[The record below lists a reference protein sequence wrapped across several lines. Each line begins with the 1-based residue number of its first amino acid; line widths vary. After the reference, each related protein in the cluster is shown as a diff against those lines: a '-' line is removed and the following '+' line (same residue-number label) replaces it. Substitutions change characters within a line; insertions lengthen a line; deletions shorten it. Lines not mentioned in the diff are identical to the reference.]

1 MPEITFEEASEF
13 LKLLDFHSLHNE
25 KQAEIDAC
33 NYINKN
39 GITLEELT
47 PSGIH
52 FVISKLEGLKQA
64 NFIKDNIELI
74 LKDDEDI
81 FIYSMMAPKSLP
93 HYLNYTS
100 LKVLHDV
107 APSIFDKILEDSF
120 LAALENLTSE
130 EIISFFSEFKD
141 KIDKLENLRFIM
153 NLSSIRYNRRN
164 EEELIDIVKE
174 MYKERINNLS
184 GHDLLKY
191 IEFIVENTEVASF
204 IEENKDKVVEA
215 LSITDPN
222 LLHTFLVEL
231 DSDTKKTALVG
242 LTKDI
247 INPNTLNKVI
257 SSCTLDS
264 IVSLYNKDKELFKKI
279 DIESLVKAGNKDFM
293 CKAPLLSE
301 LLDSYKLDSIE
312 FLNKTLY
319 RSYFTSSLN
328 LVASHIEKRFRDSLI
343 IDGKLETIDDST
355 TIFSTSY
362 LKNLKEIHELKLDS
376 TSPIYMAHL
385 KVFVKYL
392 TGKEIIDIP
401 NNDELKQ
408 LDIYFH
414 RIIKGE
420 SLTKLVTL
428 TSIQDIA
435 MLNRHRKIEF
445 NAEELSVNQIAS
457 YNIKEHKKLYSLYD
471 GAPYYTKEYRAL
483 TLKLMLML
491 GYNRASY
498 VLSID
503 KSLPTLE
510 HLVGN
515 VDVSDIKLDE
525 QGNPILNKRF
535 INIMFKDKD
544 NPRIKEMLNDK
555 TSPLYKYFPRIFNEW
570 DIIKINHK
578 DKNLDSIFEFLEG
591 EDVHLPPK
599 YYKLE
604 KELKYVGCKGN
615 IVSEAMALHDKML
628 KRVTSSIPRVKGKV
642 NDYTYEVLRYDNLEG
657 ISVGNKT
664 NCCFTVKGRAFTCL
678 KHALASNNGRVLV
691 IKKNGEL
698 IAHSWLWRNGNLLCI
713 DNIEVNKGVKD
724 PSFFEAYKEFVK
736 EVINVSRKEE
746 QSSSIKTITLGKSSF
761 DFNIPELSSY
771 MYMKDISLKEDPSS
785 NSILVDALP
794 QPIEYVSYSD
804 SNKKQY
810 ILYGDTNYS
819 LYSPETSYEDE
830 RIETYVYNSKIQIN
844 DETKEKIEKHLNYLR
859 HLKETNNPDFSIV
872 TLNSIETLYINTDYY
887 IAINKKGEIES
898 YILDN
903 DYRAKEEYQRILSS
917 LKKKVKSA

>member
-1 MPEITFEEASEF
+1 
-13 LKLLDFHSLHNE
+13 
-25 KQAEIDAC
+25 
-33 NYINKN
+33 
-39 GITLEELT
+39 
-47 PSGIH
+47 
-52 FVISKLEGLKQA
+52 
-64 NFIKDNIELI
+64 
-74 LKDDEDI
+74 
-81 FIYSMMAPKSLP
+81 
-93 HYLNYTS
+93 
-100 LKVLHDV
+100 
-107 APSIFDKILEDSF
+107 
-120 LAALENLTSE
+120 
-130 EIISFFSEFKD
+130 
-141 KIDKLENLRFIM
+141 
-153 NLSSIRYNRRN
+153 
-164 EEELIDIVKE
+164 
-174 MYKERINNLS
+174 
-184 GHDLLKY
+184 
-191 IEFIVENTEVASF
+191 
-204 IEENKDKVVEA
+204 
-215 LSITDPN
+215 
-222 LLHTFLVEL
+222 
-231 DSDTKKTALVG
+231 
-242 LTKDI
+242 
-247 INPNTLNKVI
+247 
-257 SSCTLDS
+257 
-264 IVSLYNKDKELFKKI
+264 
-279 DIESLVKAGNKDFM
+279 
-293 CKAPLLSE
+293 
-301 LLDSYKLDSIE
+301 
-312 FLNKTLY
+312 
-319 RSYFTSSLN
+319 
-328 LVASHIEKRFRDSLI
+328 
-343 IDGKLETIDDST
+343 
-355 TIFSTSY
+355 
-362 LKNLKEIHELKLDS
+362 
-376 TSPIYMAHL
+376 
-385 KVFVKYL
+385 
-392 TGKEIIDIP
+392 
-401 NNDELKQ
+401 
-408 LDIYFH
+408 
-414 RIIKGE
+414 
-420 SLTKLVTL
+420 
-428 TSIQDIA
+428 

-535 INIMFKDKD
+535 INIMFNDKD
-544 NPRIKEMLNDK
+544 NPRIKEMLKDK
-555 TSPLYKYFPRIFNEW
+555 TSPLYKNFPRILNEW

-615 IVSEAMALHDKML
+615 IISEAMTLHDKML
-628 KRVTSSIPRVKGKV
+628 KWVTSSIPRVKGKV
-642 NDYTYEVLRYDNLEG
+642 NDYTYEVLRYDDLEG

-736 EVINVSRKEE
+736 EVINVSRKKE

-785 NSILVDALP
+785 NSILVDTLP

-819 LYSPETSYEDE
+819 LYSPEASYEDE
-830 RIETYVYNSKIQIN
+830 RIETYVYSK
-844 DETKEKIEKHLNYLR
+844 DDKVTEEVKSKIEKHLNYLR